1 METISEVL
9 VDRIRQEVAG
19 FAPDRGR
26 KEMIRVGEKQPEL
39 LSFMVE
45 FTQDSDQEV
54 KELALYMFFNVYR
67 MFQKA
72 YKKEIK
78 RISFEEITTCYDDNE
93 NLIESMEG
101 VHDKFYD
108 RIAKVQL
115 SRQPY
120 VMKYVLDTL
129 FEGPEEDPIEL
140 TDDDTGYI
148 FLLLKTV
155 VDLLNKA
162 TDE

>member
-1 METISEVL
+1 METILEEW
-9 VDRIRQEVAG
+9 VDRISQEVAE
-19 FAPDRGR
+19 FSPDRGR
-26 KEMIRVGEKQPEL
+26 KEMRKVGERQPEL
-39 LSFMVE
+39 VSFMVE
-45 FTQDSDQEV
+45 FTEDSDREV
-54 KELALYMFFNVYR
+54 KELVLYMFFNVYR

-78 RISFEEITTCYDDNE
+78 TISFEEITTCYDDNE
-93 NLIESMEG
+93 NLIKNMEG

-108 RIAKVQL
+108 RIARVQL
-115 SRQPY
+115 SKQPY

-140 TDDDTGYI
+140 TDDDIGHI

-155 VDLLNKA
+155 IDLLNIA
-162 TDE
+162 TDK